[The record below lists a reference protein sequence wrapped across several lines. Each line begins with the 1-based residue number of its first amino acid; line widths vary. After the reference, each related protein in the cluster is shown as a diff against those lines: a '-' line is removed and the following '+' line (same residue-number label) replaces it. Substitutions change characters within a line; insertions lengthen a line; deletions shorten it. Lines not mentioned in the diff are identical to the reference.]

1 MKLKKLGA
9 VLLACAMCCGLA
21 LPLAGCGS
29 SGPNQFEWWLA
40 SQHLMSFYTDYD
52 DNPVVRYIEDYKT
65 FENQDGEQQ
74 AIDFDYM
81 SPTSQGAETDFA
93 TLISTGDFPELMDLS
108 VYTGSS
114 VDLYKQGIAM
124 DITDYVEQYMPN
136 YMAWLNE
143 PGHEYYKSL
152 VYQDIDGEKR
162 IVRLISFNDEVNHE
176 QVYCGYLYRRDWLLK
191 YGSQPQYI
199 YEYEEIDYEK
209 GVSTD
214 PDVVYE
220 NGRIVDGQA
229 TLKLDSNGDP
239 VTRLNPNYVAG
250 TDNYFSGSYTL
261 KPDKVTELS
270 EAEKAATFDSATRTP
285 IYDETKVSGDSWVD
299 NVVFPSGYSDPVYLS
314 DWEWMLGI
322 FQTAIEDLEGK
333 VSGYDGYAM
342 NLQYQGYH
350 PAGDLVSSFGG
361 GNSSWYLKTNE
372 DGTRE
377 AEFGGNT
384 EGFRVYLE
392 TMNKW
397 WKNNWIDPDF
407 DTRST
412 DLFYRIDESSVY
424 SGEVGLWYGSTQTLD
439 SRIYNSQN
447 ATEATR
453 GIVVYGASQP
463 INDLY
468 GSDDLKF
475 NEPYTFYQQTLENTQ
490 LMITTAAEGKD
501 LVLLFH
507 FLDYMCSP
515 EGSLLR
521 SAGLNK
527 EQVEEC
533 NSEFYHEY
541 GMDDGAYTVEFNA
554 DGTIDKSTFRF
565 CDVMENDIGGISS
578 VAPAGKLW
586 GMQYVLPRQRTETN
600 RHSMEQYMR
609 YENTGFVSQGLI
621 GQMTVDEA
629 NAYSETYRQIETEF
643 MARYVSQII
652 KGNSSTYSYTGQGWQ
667 NFVDD
672 LSIRNPDR
680 VTQIFQRL
688 LNEMNTLQSATA
700 SAASLC
706 TIIK

>member
-9 VLLACAMCCGLA
+9 AILACALCCGLA
-21 LPLAGCGS
+21 LPLAGCGN
-29 SGPNQFEWWLA
+29 SGPNQFGWWLA

-93 TLISTGDFPELMDLS
+93 TLISTGDYPELMDLS
-108 VYTGSS
+108 VYTGSA
-114 VDLYKQGIAM
+114 VDLYKEGVAM
-124 DITDYVEQYMPN
+124 DITDYVEDYMPN

-152 VYQDIDGEKR
+152 VYQDVDGEKR
-162 IVRLISFNDEVNHE
+162 IVRLISFNDEVSYE
-176 QVYCGYLYRRDWLLK
+176 QVYCGYLYRRDWLIK
-191 YGSQPQYI
+191 YGRQPDTLYQ
-199 YEYEEIDYEK
+199 
-209 GVSTD
+209 
-214 PDVVYE
+214 YE
-220 NGRIVDGQA
+220 NAEYDEQGRLVSGE
-229 TLKLDSNGDP
+229 LKLNSDGTP
-239 VTRLNPNYVAG
+239 VTAANPKAG
-250 TDNYFSGSYTL
+250 QYFSGSYTL

-270 EAEKAATFDSATRTP
+270 EAEKAATFDSTTRTP

-299 NVVFPSGYSDPVYLS
+299 DVIFPSGYSDPVYLS

-322 FQTAIEDLEGK
+322 FQTAIEDLEKTVDGF
-333 VSGYDGYAM
+333 DGYAM

-361 GNSSWYLKTNE
+361 GNSSWYQHINA

-377 AEFGGNT
+377 ARFGGTSDN
-384 EGFRVYLE
+384 FRVYMQ
-392 TMNKW
+392 TMKKW
-397 WKNNWIDPDF
+397 FANGWIDPDF
-407 DTRST
+407 ATRSS

-447 ATEATR
+447 VTDATR

-468 GSDDLKF
+468 GTAEQKF
-475 NEPYTFYQQTLENTQ
+475 KAPDTFYQQTLENTQ
-490 LMITTAAEGKD
+490 LMVTTAAEGKD

-541 GMDDGAYTVEFNA
+541 GMDDGAYTAEMNA
-554 DGTIDKSTFRF
+554 DGTLNKDSFRF
-565 CDVMENDIGGISS
+565 CDAMENDIGGISS
-578 VAPAGKLW
+578 VATGGKLW

-629 NAYSETYRQIETEF
+629 DTYSSRYNSIDTEF

-652 KGNSSTYSYTGQGWQ
+652 MGTASDYNVDTEAGWNSY
-667 NFVDD
+667 
-672 LSIRNPDR
+672 
-680 VTQIFQRL
+680 VTAISRRRPSDVTAIFQRL
-688 LNEMNTLQSATA
+688 FDAMNSSSAEQT
-700 SAASLC
+700 SMN
-706 TIIK
+706 IG